1 MDGTD
6 RGYTWTDVHILLI
19 HLFYR
24 YWAKNPNR
32 IWCMS
37 ITQLLTTGPWWTMS
51 ALVSVCVCR
60 QKSFPRR
67 VCPSKPSFSSEMS
80 AHGAVPLCSVAL
92 LMMLM
97 EKYTT
102 ADKKNVTYGVTTE
115 VRLCWERMNCTSF
128 AVISHKKFISYGI
141 TNMRQVI
148 MCHCASNYM
157 CC

>member
-1 MDGTD
+1 MNRRSYSSQQDLMYVNNAIADNWSLVDDVGT
-6 RGYTWTDVHILLI
+6 RQ
-19 HLFYR
+19 
-24 YWAKNPNR
+24 
-32 IWCMS
+32 C
-37 ITQLLTTGPWWTMS
+37 
-51 ALVSVCVCR
+51 VCVCR